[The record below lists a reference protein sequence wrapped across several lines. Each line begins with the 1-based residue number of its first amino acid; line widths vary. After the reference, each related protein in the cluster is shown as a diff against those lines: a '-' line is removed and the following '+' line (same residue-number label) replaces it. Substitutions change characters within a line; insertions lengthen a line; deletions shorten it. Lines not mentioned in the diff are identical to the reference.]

1 MKKILFVVSDIHG
14 HYSEMKKALDSAG
27 FDPENETHVFVNC
40 GDLFDRG
47 AENTEVYRFVNSLKR
62 KILIRGNHEDILYRI
77 LKNKKIT
84 YREVWNGT
92 DITLRQLIGEDSIDS
107 DFNFVYEP
115 YEAKIEEILD
125 FIDSMINYYETE
137 KYVFT
142 HGWLPVEI
150 FDRTPEIIPNWRE
163 ADALYWKDAR
173 WLQWQEM
180 YGVGALLDDKTIVC
194 GHRPTSMGDMYDT
207 NREPD
212 DSSIFYGDRM
222 IAIDACTVRSGRVN
236 VLVVEDNG

>member
-1 MKKILFVVSDIHG
+1 MKNKLFVVSDIHG
-14 HYSEMKKALDSAG
+14 HYDQMKKALDEAG
-27 FDPENETHVFVNC
+27 FDAENESHIFVSC

-47 AENTEVYRFVNSLKR
+47 GENDKVYRFVKSLKR
-62 KILIRGNHEDILYRI
+62 KILIRGNHEDILYKV
-77 LKNKKIT
+77 LTNKQIT
-84 YREVWNGT
+84 FREAWNGT
-92 DITLRQLIGEDSIDS
+92 DITLRQLLGKDVIDED
-107 DFNFVYEP
+107 FQLVCEP
-115 YEAKIEEILD
+115 YEEKIREILD
-125 FIDSMINYYETE
+125 FIDSMINYYETD

-150 FDRTPEIIPNWRE
+150 FDRTPEIIPDWRD

-194 GHRPTSMGDMYDT
+194 GHRPTSMGNMYDS

-236 VLVVEDNG
+236 LLLVEE